1 MQRRP
6 QFLAPRWSL
15 PRRDLLG
22 FRGQTRESQLPL
34 GDLPPGHFWPTEPVK
49 TNPRKDG
56 LGPEAGFSQAV
67 FEAAPM
73 GSSGGLQAFELR
85 WRAGSLYSVLLR
97 VGAAITMATAASRP
111 CAGGSRDILWRVSA
125 ARTVAV
131 ALLLRGSGW
140 VGQASAG
147 SPCAL
152 DEGGAA

>member
-1 MQRRP
+1 M
-6 QFLAPRWSL
+6 
-15 PRRDLLG
+15 
-22 FRGQTRESQLPL
+22 

-152 DEGGAA
+152 GEGGAA